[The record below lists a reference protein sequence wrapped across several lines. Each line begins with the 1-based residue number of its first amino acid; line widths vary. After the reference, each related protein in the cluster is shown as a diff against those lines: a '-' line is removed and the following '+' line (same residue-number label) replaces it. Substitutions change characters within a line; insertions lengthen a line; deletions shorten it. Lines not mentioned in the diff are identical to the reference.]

1 MDPSEELTPDTE
13 RALPHVQL
21 NDEQTYAVQFYCNK
35 HGCSPEAAL
44 AHAVDLLAAEIDDD
58 CVALLAQAM
67 RRRAEAN

>member
-13 RALPHVQL
+13 RALPHVQ
-21 NDEQTYAVQFYCNK
+21 